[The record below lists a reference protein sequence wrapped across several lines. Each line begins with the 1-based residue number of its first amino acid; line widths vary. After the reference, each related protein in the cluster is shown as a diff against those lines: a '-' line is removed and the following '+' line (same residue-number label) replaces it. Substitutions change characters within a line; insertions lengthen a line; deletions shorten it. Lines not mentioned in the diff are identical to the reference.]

1 MMTSLD
7 DVIVCDVT
15 LLTSFDEVN
24 VAGYDV
30 IPSGIATYDVIKY
43 CDDVTPICVFTAAD
57 DVIPSDIATDDV
69 IKYCDD
75 VTPVRV
81 FTVADATLPIN

>member
-24 VAGYDV
+24 VAGY
-30 IPSGIATYDVIKY
+30 
-43 CDDVTPICVFTAAD
+43 